1 MRRIMMTKKYDLIVI
16 GTGSAGSI
24 TAAKCNKAGWSVAMI
39 DDRPFGGTCALR
51 GCDPKKVLHGA
62 AELIDWNKRMARN
75 GVPSEASINWKDLM
89 SFKRTFTDHVPE
101 KKEQA
106 LNKQGIDT
114 YHGKASFISEDQL
127 EVDQERL
134 EGKHF
139 LIASG
144 AKPTP
149 LPIQGEEHLTYSD
162 EFLELDELPQRIVF
176 VGGGYISFE
185 FAHIAARAGSEV
197 HIIHRGQRPLENF
210 DVGLVDILLEKS
222 KEIGIQVHLQHS
234 VESIEKEQGKFHVY
248 ARKKEDITRLEADIV
263 IHGAG
268 RVPALDVNLEKGNIE
283 RKKHGVHVNEYLQS
297 VSNPNVYAAGD
308 AAATDGL
315 PLTPVASAD
324 SHIVASNLLKG
335 NSRKIEYPVI
345 PSAVFTVPKM
355 ASVGMSEEEAKNS
368 GRNIKVKHKN
378 ISDWFTYKRTNE
390 GFAAFKVLIDEDSD
404 QVVGAHLISNEAD
417 ELINHFA
424 TAIRFGIST
433 KELKQMIF
441 AYPTAASDIA
451 HML

>member
-1 MRRIMMTKKYDLIVI
+1 MIKKYDLIVI

-24 TAAKCNKAGWSVAMI
+24 TAAKCNKAGWNVAMV

-62 AELIDWNKRMARN
+62 AELIDWNKRMVKN
-75 GVPSEASINWKDLM
+75 GVPSEVSINWKDLM
-89 SFKRTFTDHVPE
+89 NFKRTFTDDVPE
-101 KKEQA
+101 KKEEA

-114 YHGKASFISEDQL
+114 YHGNASFVSEDKL
-127 EVDQERL
+127 EVNKEVL
-134 EGKHF
+134 EGSHF

-149 LPIQGEEHLTYSD
+149 LPIEGEEHLTYSD

-210 DVGLVDILLEKS
+210 DIDLVDILLEKS

-248 ARKKEDITRLEADIV
+248 ARKKDDITRFEADIV

-268 RVPALDVNLEKGNIE
+268 RVPALDMNLEKGNIE

-324 SHIVASNLLKG
+324 SHVVASNLLKG
-335 NSRKIEYPVI
+335 NSKKIEYPVI

-368 GRNIKVKHKN
+368 GRNIKVKQKN

-390 GFAAFKVLIDEDSD
+390 DFAAFKVLIDEDHD
-404 QVVGAHLISNEAD
+404 QIVGAHLISNEAD

-441 AYPTAASDIA
+441 AYPTVASDIA